1 MSSDKQ
7 QIGRLA
13 MREEGSLWVAYYA
26 LPDTMKDALFLGSI
40 RMAFVT
46 DNWQAKELFMSLMRD
61 AVSDIIKDKTGVTPD
76 WPHPGGV
83 PAPEHERGGN
93 A

>member
-1 MSSDKQ
+1 MDANMR

-13 MREEGSLWVAYYA
+13 MREEGTLWVAYYA
-26 LPDTMKDALFLGSI
+26 TADTMDGALFLGSI
-40 RMAFVT
+40 RMAGVI
-46 DNWQAKELFMSLMRD
+46 DSPARRERFMGMMRD
-61 AVSDIIKDKTGVTPD
+61 MISDILRAQLGTEPAWSETR
-76 WPHPGGV
+76 